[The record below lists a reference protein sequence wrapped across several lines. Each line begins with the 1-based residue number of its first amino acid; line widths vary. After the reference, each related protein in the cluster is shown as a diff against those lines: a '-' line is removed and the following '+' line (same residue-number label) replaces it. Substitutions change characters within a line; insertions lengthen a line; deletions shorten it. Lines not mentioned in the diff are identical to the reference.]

1 MNSFI
6 AGVLFGFLTFT
17 PEGKQLSQKAYEY
30 GVKFGQDAIKQMNEL
45 NKGGN
50 NQCTNITDT
59 GKQ

>member
-17 PEGKQLSQKAYEY
+17 AEGKQLSQKAYEY
-30 GVKFGQDAIKQMNEL
+30 GMKYGKEALKQMNEL
-45 NKGGN
+45 NKGGSG
-50 NQCTNITDT
+50 QCTNTTDT